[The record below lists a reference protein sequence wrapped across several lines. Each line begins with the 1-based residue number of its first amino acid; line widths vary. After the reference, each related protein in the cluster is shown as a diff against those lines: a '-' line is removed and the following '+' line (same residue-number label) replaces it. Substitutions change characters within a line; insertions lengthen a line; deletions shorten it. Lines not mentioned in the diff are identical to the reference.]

1 MKRVNFWK
9 TLFLSAL
16 AVAAITGC
24 SKDDSD
30 EGGGLPSITVNGAS
44 TAVLGVDLAGG
55 TTEAVEVVSSGDWTV
70 TFSGS
75 DVTGCTAVP
84 ASGGKGTTSLKF
96 EIGASNSERTI
107 TAKLVTYGTIEGIS
121 GVAIPAE
128 ATITIKQ
135 NAGGSTEVKT
145 NVKEIRAALTFP
157 STATEITQDLTLTG
171 IVVSDYE
178 GNNINAKQA
187 MLVDNTT
194 EPGAG
199 ITVRFENVYTDNLKM
214 TKGSI
219 VSVNIKGGMSQS
231 YSGLYQIQI
240 SSSNPEVTVLD
251 SNDNTPEA
259 IEITDLSTLADYQ
272 SQLVKIYAQPVEDIR
287 GAYYYDASLAN
298 SGGYVTR
305 DFQTKTGGTVELS
318 FNKYTGTT
326 SGDNPWADKLQI
338 PSKAGYVKGCVSVYS
353 GGSQLT
359 PRNADDLAG
368 LTDELFTVEA
378 QTSTI
383 DQITT
388 IGAYEVAGAK
398 VVGVATKGFVMQDK
412 TGVIFVYFDKT
423 EPTIPALGNT
433 VTVSGDVVT
442 YGTNLQFKDPTKV
455 TITDKGTDYELPSPT
470 EVTADNIESIVAG
483 KPQYV
488 KLTCELAKSGSY
500 YNFTFLFSSNYTGSL
515 CYPEASLAD
524 PYDKKTIDVEG
535 WYVYTVNSKYFYV
548 LANSI
553 KENSN
558 IASGSFTSQP
568 ATFEASNPQP
578 QDLTFSANEA
588 AGTVKFSITGTNSDK
603 FSYSY
608 TSGNTVTVKAAG
620 DNTTSSAYTAD
631 LNLLSAAGDIL
642 ATVTLKQS
650 GVSSGAGYTLIDNVA
665 DLTAGTYY
673 MSGYSTEYKSG
684 NNSVTFAPYSYHIW
698 TGTVSASNPA
708 TSNSDLVTVGYEFA
722 NGNLTVDPSATG
734 EAAMITLEAVSGSAN
749 TYYIKSGDKYLKVF
763 GAKNRRM
770 GLADTSDGAEWTF
783 EAHEKGGIMISNTF
797 ESSVYILGTAGAQ
810 SNMLRSYGSPA
821 SSLVYGVCFFK
832 AN

>member
-1 MKRVNFWK
+1 M
-9 TLFLSAL
+9 FLSAL

-55 TTEAVEVVSSGDWTV
+55 TTETVEVVSSGDWTV

-96 EIGASNSERTI
+96 EIGASNTERTI

-157 STATEITQDLTLTG
+157 SYPDTAEITEDLTLTG

-178 GNNINAKQA
+178 GNNINARQA

-199 ITVRFENVYTDNLKM
+199 ITVRFNPYTSKLQM
-214 TKGSI
+214 TKGAI
-219 VSVNIKGGMSQS
+219 VSIKIKGGKSQS
-231 YSGLYQIQI
+231 YSGLYQIEI
-240 SSSNPEVTVLD
+240 ESSNPEVTVLD

-326 SGDNPWADKLQI
+326 AGDNPWADKLQI

-368 LTDELFTVEA
+368 LTDELFTITA

-388 IGAYEVAGAK
+388 TGAYEVAGAK
-398 VVGVATKGFVMQDK
+398 VVGTSTQGFVMQDK
-412 TGVIFVYFDKT
+412 TGVIFVYFEKT

-455 TITDKGTDYELPSPT
+455 TITDQGTDYELPSPT

-535 WYVYTVNSKYFYV
+535 WYVYTVSSKYFYV

-568 ATFEASNPQP
+568 ATFEAN
-578 QDLTFSANEA
+578 AA
-588 AGTVKFSITGTNSDK
+588 AGNVNFSITGTDRDK

-631 LNLLSAAGDIL
+631 LNLLSAAGDVL
-642 ATVTLKQS
+642 ATVALKQS
-650 GVSSGAGYTLIDNVA
+650 AP
-665 DLTAGTYY
+665 
-673 MSGYSTEYKSG
+673 MSGNVEVLEVDFTAQGWTNQQAIESLTVSPLTFTFASGGNSNVPKYYDSGTSLRMYAKNSMTITGATIVKIEFTYGDRNDFLVNTGTLEGSVWTGSSDNLVFSIMERNADDKSG
-684 NNSVTFAPYSYHIW
+684 QGKIQKMSIT
-698 TGTVSASNPA
+698 
-708 TSNSDLVTVGYEFA
+708 YE
-722 NGNLTVDPSATG
+722 
-734 EAAMITLEAVSGSAN
+734 
-749 TYYIKSGDKYLKVF
+749 K
-763 GAKNRRM
+763 
-770 GLADTSDGAEWTF
+770 
-783 EAHEKGGIMISNTF
+783 
-797 ESSVYILGTAGAQ
+797 
-810 SNMLRSYGSPA
+810 
-821 SSLVYGVCFFK
+821 
-832 AN
+832 

>member
-96 EIGASNSERTI
+96 EIGASNTERTI

-157 STATEITQDLTLTG
+157 SYPDTAEITEDLTLTG

-178 GNNINAKQA
+178 GNNINARQA

-199 ITVRFENVYTDNLKM
+199 ITVRFNPYTSKLQMK
-214 TKGSI
+214 KGAI
-219 VSVNIKGGMSQS
+219 VSIKIKGGKSQS
-231 YSGLYQIQI
+231 YSGLYQIEI
-240 SSSNPEVTVLD
+240 ESSNPEVTVLD

-326 SGDNPWADKLQI
+326 AGDNPWADKLRI

-388 IGAYEVAGAK
+388 TGAYEVAGAK

-455 TITDKGTDYELPSPT
+455 TITDQGTDYELPSPT
-470 EVTADNIESIVAG
+470 EVTADNIKSIVDG

-558 IASGSFTSQP
+558 IASGSFTTQP
-568 ATFEASNPQP
+568 ATFEASNPQA
-578 QDLTFSANEA
+578 QELTFEANAA
-588 AGTVKFSITGTNSDK
+588 AGNVKFSITGTNADK

-620 DNTTSSAYTAD
+620 DNTTSSTYTAD

-650 GVSSGAGYTLIDNVA
+650 GVSTGAGYTLIDNVA
-665 DLTAGTYY
+665 DITAGTYY

-698 TGTVSASNPA
+698 TGTVSGG
-708 TSNSDLVTVGYEFA
+708 DLVTVGYEFA
-722 NGNLTVDPSATG
+722 DGNLTVDPSATK
-734 EAAMITLEAVSGSAN
+734 EAVLITLEAVSGSAN
-749 TYYIKSGDKYLKVF
+749 TYYIKSGDKYLK
-763 GAKNRRM
+763 GTKDSNRGM
-770 GLADTSDGAEWTF
+770 GLVDTPDGAEWTF
-783 EAHEKGGIMISNTF
+783 DTHSKGGIKISNTF
-797 ESSVYILGTAGAQ
+797 GSTVYILGTAGAQ
-810 SNMLRSYGSPA
+810 SNMLRSYKDPA

>member
-55 TTEAVEVVSSGDWTV
+55 TTETVEVVSSGDWTV

-96 EIGASNSERTI
+96 EIGASNTERTI

-157 STATEITQDLTLTG
+157 SYPDTAEITEDLTLTG

-178 GNNINAKQA
+178 GNNINARQA

-199 ITVRFENVYTDNLKM
+199 ITVRFNPYTSKLQM
-214 TKGSI
+214 TKGAI
-219 VSVNIKGGMSQS
+219 VSIKIKGGKSQS
-231 YSGLYQIQI
+231 YSGLYQIEI
-240 SSSNPEVTVLD
+240 ESSNPEVTVLD

-326 SGDNPWADKLQI
+326 AGDNPWADKLQI

-368 LTDELFTVEA
+368 LTDELFTITA

-388 IGAYEVAGAK
+388 TGAYEVAGAK
-398 VVGVATKGFVMQDK
+398 VVGTSTQGFVMQDK
-412 TGVIFVYFDKT
+412 TGVIFVYFEKT

-455 TITDKGTDYELPSPT
+455 TITDQGTDYELPSPT

-535 WYVYTVNSKYFYV
+535 WYVYTVSSKYFYV

-568 ATFEASNPQP
+568 ATFEAN
-578 QDLTFSANEA
+578 AA
-588 AGTVKFSITGTNSDK
+588 AGNVNFSITGTDRDK

-631 LNLLSAAGDIL
+631 LNLLSAAGDVL
-642 ATVTLKQS
+642 ATVALKQS
-650 GVSSGAGYTLIDNVA
+650 AP
-665 DLTAGTYY
+665 
-673 MSGYSTEYKSG
+673 MSGNVEVLEVDFTAQGWTNQQAIESLTVSPLTFTFASGGNSNVPKYYDSGTSLRMYAKNSMTITGATIVKIEFTYGDRNDFLVNTGTLEGSVWTGSSDNLVFSIMERNADDKSG
-684 NNSVTFAPYSYHIW
+684 QGKIQKMSIT
-698 TGTVSASNPA
+698 
-708 TSNSDLVTVGYEFA
+708 YE
-722 NGNLTVDPSATG
+722 
-734 EAAMITLEAVSGSAN
+734 
-749 TYYIKSGDKYLKVF
+749 K
-763 GAKNRRM
+763 
-770 GLADTSDGAEWTF
+770 
-783 EAHEKGGIMISNTF
+783 
-797 ESSVYILGTAGAQ
+797 
-810 SNMLRSYGSPA
+810 
-821 SSLVYGVCFFK
+821 
-832 AN
+832 

>member
-157 STATEITQDLTLTG
+157 SYPDTAEITEDLTLTG

-178 GNNINAKQA
+178 GNNINARQA

-194 EPGAG
+194 KPGAG
-199 ITVRFENVYTDNLKM
+199 ITVRFNPYTSKLQM
-214 TKGSI
+214 TKGAI
-219 VSVNIKGGMSQS
+219 VSIKIKGGKSQS
-231 YSGLYQIQI
+231 YSGLYQIEI
-240 SSSNPEVTVLD
+240 ESSNPEVTVLD

-326 SGDNPWADKLQI
+326 AGDNPWADKLQI

-388 IGAYEVAGAK
+388 TGAYEVAGAK

-442 YGTNLQFKDPTKV
+442 YETNLQFKDPTKV
-455 TITDKGTDYELPSPT
+455 TITDQGTDYELPSPT

-631 LNLLSAAGDIL
+631 LNLLSAAGDVL
-642 ATVTLKQS
+642 ATVALKQS
-650 GVSSGAGYTLIDNVA
+650 AP
-665 DLTAGTYY
+665 
-673 MSGYSTEYKSG
+673 MSGNVEVLEVDFTAQGWTNQQAIESLTVSPLTFTFASGGNSNVPKYYDSGTSLRMYAKNSMTITGATIVKIEFTYGDRNDFLVNTGTLEGSVWTGSSDNLVFSIMERNADDKSG
-684 NNSVTFAPYSYHIW
+684 QGKIQKMSIT
-698 TGTVSASNPA
+698 
-708 TSNSDLVTVGYEFA
+708 YE
-722 NGNLTVDPSATG
+722 
-734 EAAMITLEAVSGSAN
+734 
-749 TYYIKSGDKYLKVF
+749 K
-763 GAKNRRM
+763 
-770 GLADTSDGAEWTF
+770 
-783 EAHEKGGIMISNTF
+783 
-797 ESSVYILGTAGAQ
+797 
-810 SNMLRSYGSPA
+810 
-821 SSLVYGVCFFK
+821 
-832 AN
+832 